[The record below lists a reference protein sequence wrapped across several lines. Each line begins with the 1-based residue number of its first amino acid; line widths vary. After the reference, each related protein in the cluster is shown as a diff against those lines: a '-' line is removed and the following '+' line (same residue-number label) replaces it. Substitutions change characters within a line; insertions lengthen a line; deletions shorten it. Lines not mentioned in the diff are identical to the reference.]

1 MLNFCVKFLS
11 MLLIVKMSVSLLS
24 SNVFIVLAFVVIS
37 APGVVVSSVVLAVVD
52 VVVVSSL
59 SLLRTS
65 MTDSVLVET
74 FWLRPERVWL
84 GGSSC
89 R

>member
-1 MLNFCVKFLS
+1 

-24 SNVFIVLAFVVIS
+24 SNVFIVLGFVVIS
-37 APGVVVSSVVLAVVD
+37 APDVVVSSVVLAVVD
-52 VVVVSSL
+52 VVVVVVVVSSL